1 MLARPTRETQPCE
14 LNSTRLVGSD
24 GAELGLVSDGAELG
38 FVSDGAELG
47 LVSDGAELGLV
58 SDGAELG
65 SWLTSQCSVVQ
76 CAVQCSAPCSAVR
89 HAVQCI
95 MQRSHFIA
103 CGPGASCITPKL
115 SPAGGNLRTSS
126 SSSAERCSRCA
137 KTTWPLV

>member
-76 CAVQCSAPCSAVR
+76 CAVQCSAPCSAVH
-89 HAVQCI
+89 HAALSLHRVRPRRLLHHAETQPGGRQSQDLELEQCRAL
-95 MQRSHFIA
+95 QPLRKDHLAVSV
-103 CGPGASCITPKL
+103 SC
-115 SPAGGNLRTSS
+115 N
-126 SSSAERCSRCA
+126 
-137 KTTWPLV
+137 